1 MRLLGALTSSYLLF
15 WSPLFLV
22 TVFSWGDT
30 WDTGTIESIEATQ
43 FRVYMQDL
51 AVKLS
56 RAPRHPPM
64 LPGGAGPP
72 EKHFSC
78 AHVFTV

>member
-30 WDTGTIESIEATQ
+30 WDTGTESTPHQVNI
-43 FRVYMQDL
+43 VVIL
-51 AVKLS
+51 LLLS
-56 RAPRHPPM
+56 LSTLR
-64 LPGGAGPP
+64 
-72 EKHFSC
+72 
-78 AHVFTV
+78 

>member
-30 WDTGTIESIEATQ
+30 WDTGTESTPHQVTLHLCYAHAG
-43 FRVYMQDL
+43 V
-51 AVKLS
+51 
-56 RAPRHPPM
+56 APLVQLLLHPAPA
-64 LPGGAGPP
+64 LTRLR
-72 EKHFSC
+72 SQVTTTDQC
-78 AHVFTV
+78 RYNI

>member
-30 WDTGTIESIEATQ
+30 WDTGTESTPHQ
-43 FRVYMQDL
+43 VTSRVI
-51 AVKLS
+51 LS
-56 RAPRHPPM
+56 NCP
-64 LPGGAGPP
+64 
-72 EKHFSC
+72 
-78 AHVFTV
+78 